1 MPPARGHRSDGLLRE
16 PVHDDGSASQDCD
29 REQHQDRKSH
39 PSQRVA
45 EHPDSVHHKRFRR
58 RGHGE
63 HVTSHKRHGRSARDH
78 TGDDLEMPEPIG
90 ATIGIAC
97 RPGRSGEWSRLTP
110 ATGLFVGFAAD
121 NSGNDRRACSCS
133 RAPRP
138 NVHNRAPTARRH
150 RHRPRPLRGWRPR
163 RKGKSVKE
171 INTSSRD
178 LACTAAACRTPRKC
192 LIRQDLASSRLH
204 KVTRRVRQINGVSG
218 IFG

>member
-1 MPPARGHRSDGLLRE
+1 MPPARGHRSGGLLRE

-110 ATGLFVGFAAD
+110 ATGCSSASPQTIAATTAA
-121 NSGNDRRACSCS
+121 RALVP
-133 RAPRP
+133 APRG
-138 NVHNRAPTARRH
+138 RMFLAGH
-150 RHRPRPLRGWRPR
+150 RQHDDIATDLGHCGAGGPGAKASRSKRSTRPGAIL
-163 RKGKSVKE
+163 
-171 INTSSRD
+171 
-178 LACTAAACRTPRKC
+178 LALPQPAE
-192 LIRQDLASSRLH
+192 
-204 KVTRRVRQINGVSG
+204 RVVNA
-218 IFG
+218 